1 MILRTHL
8 EGGDVRSV
16 GIWWEK
22 NHTSTFPPEV
32 KIVTLFMVHEKKGA
46 LPGMCLEISPVTFVY
61 VCNPMMISTC
71 YLSDDLQHSRLGSG
85 LVEPGCRQNCFCS
98 EGDERECRLYFD
110 WDSTAPC

>member
-32 KIVTLFMVHEKKGA
+32 KIVTLLMVMRKEKKGSLA
-46 LPGMCLEISPVTFVY
+46 GRNVP
-61 VCNPMMISTC
+61 
-71 YLSDDLQHSRLGSG
+71 
-85 LVEPGCRQNCFCS
+85 
-98 EGDERECRLYFD
+98 
-110 WDSTAPC
+110 